1 MSQPIRGQ
9 GGYLVFLIS
18 PKNASLVEDVEIL
31 LPVKF
36 CWILFS
42 GFRGKVE
49 NVSANHR
56 PGWPFC
62 FSDPPEKHKL
72 GRGRWDLASY
82 QVSSNSFHSF
92 RGEVENVSANQRPGR
107 PFCFFPICLKNTNLV
122 EGIESLLPV
131 KVRWIPFSGFRG
143 EVQNVSANQRPGRPF
158 CFSDRPKKH
167 KLGRG
172 RWDLASCQDSLNSVQ
187 RFLQRSRKCLSQAEA
202 GAAILFF
209 RLARKTQTW

>member
-18 PKNASLVEDVEIL
+18 PKNTSLVEDVEIL

-56 PGWPFC
+56 PGRPSC

-107 PFCFFPICLKNTNLV
+107 PFCFFPIYLKNTN
-122 EGIESLLPV
+122 I
-131 KVRWIPFSGFRG
+131 
-143 EVQNVSANQRPGRPF
+143 GR
-158 CFSDRPKKH
+158 RHWK
-167 KLGRG
+167 
-172 RWDLASCQDSLNSVQ
+172 LASCQVLLNSVQ
-187 RFLQRSRKCLSQAEA
+187 RFQRRSRKCLSQSEA
-202 GAAILFF
+202 RAAILFF
-209 RLARKTQTW
+209 RSAQKTQTW